1 MGSLGVTEA
10 GVGIVLGAICLPQ
23 PYSLP
28 AAARNIGLGSWV
40 GGGSKKFLHPAI
52 AYPILSFIQLL
63 HAH

>member
-28 AAARNIGLGSWV
+28 AAARDMGLGSWI
-40 GGGSKKFLHPAI
+40 GGGDLIYFKSAASKNFPYWH
-52 AYPILSFIQLL
+52 
-63 HAH
+63 